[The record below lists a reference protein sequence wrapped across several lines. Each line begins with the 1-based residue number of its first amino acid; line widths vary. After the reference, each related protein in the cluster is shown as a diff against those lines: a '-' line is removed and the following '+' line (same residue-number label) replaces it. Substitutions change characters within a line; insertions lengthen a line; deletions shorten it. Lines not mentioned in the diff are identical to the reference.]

1 MTKFNN
7 PAKCSPTVSIL
18 NSLITNTLYKQNIT
32 PALYCIFL
40 AASITGC
47 SAIPEK
53 PIHVNI
59 PVPVVVPCK
68 AEVAK
73 PELCQPKD
81 DSRPEWLRCELV
93 NHERMKAY
101 AAELEAVLKA
111 CQ

>member
-1 MTKFNN
+1 MRALPYF
-7 PAKCSPTVSIL
+7 
-18 NSLITNTLYKQNIT
+18 LI
-32 PALYCIFL
+32 AL
-40 AASITGC
+40 SITGC

-53 PIHVNI
+53 TIPVNI

-68 AEVAK
+68 ADVAK

-81 DSRPEWLRCELV
+81 DSRQEWLRCELV
-93 NHERMKAY
+93 NQERLKAY